1 MADGSGNGRVTV
13 AGAVLGGML
22 LILIVVSLWLFTS
35 DRYWFTP
42 LASAEGGAIDRI
54 FVIVLVVTGIAFVL
68 VQGVMAYFVV
78 RFGERGEE
86 KATYWHD
93 HPKGEAILIGITA
106 ITLTVLVF
114 LGQSVWADIFFA
126 DPPEDAMIVQV
137 TGQQFQW
144 VIHYPGPDG
153 VFGNRD
159 LTRVTATNYIG
170 LDRSDPA
177 AVDDIM
183 TLNQMHAIKDQ
194 PVRVRVG
201 STDVIHNFHIP
212 QMRVKQDAVPGMA
225 IELWFTP
232 IESGEYEIACAELCG
247 LGHYRMK
254 GFLTVDETEE
264 EFQQWLEEQIEFQP
278 GDD

>member
-1 MADGSGNGRVTV
+1 MAEGSGNGRVTV
-13 AGAVLGGML
+13 AGAVLGGLL
-22 LILIVVSLWLFTS
+22 LILVVVSLWLFTS
-35 DRYWFTP
+35 DRYWFTEV
-42 LASAEGGAIDRI
+42 ASAHGADLDRLFTI
-54 FVIVLVVTGIAFVL
+54 ILVVTGIAFVL
-68 VQGVMAYFVV
+68 VQGAMAYFVI
-78 RFGERGEE
+78 RYGTRGEE
-86 KATYWHD
+86 KATYWHH

-114 LGQSVWADIFFA
+114 LGQSVWASIFFA
-126 DPPEDAMIVQV
+126 DPPEDAMIIQV

-144 VIHYPGPDG
+144 VIHYAGPDG

-159 LTRVTATNYIG
+159 LTLVSATNYIG

-183 TLNQMHAIKDQ
+183 TLNQMHVVKDQ

-201 STDVIHNFHIP
+201 STDVIHAFHIP
-212 QMRVKQDAVPGMA
+212 QMRVKQDTVPGMT

-232 IESGEYEIACAELCG
+232 TRSGEFEIACAELCG

-254 GFLTVDETEE
+254 GLLTVDDTEE
-264 EFQQWLEEQIEFQP
+264 QLQEWLDEQLEFQP
-278 GDD
+278 ADD